1 MKSPSGNVTFQ
12 RTTTPECF
20 RAVATGVGNDI
31 AQSKATGEVRKAQVR
46 AQPHNTIAK
55 AIPNEGFGAD
65 KGGYS
70 GHYGTFGDA
79 DAIKQAGSFP
89 PNSSR

>member
-1 MKSPSGNVTFQ
+1 MKNPSGSTFQ
-12 RTTTPECF
+12 RTTSPECF
-20 RAVATGVGNDI
+20 RAVATGVGHTL

-46 AQPHNTIAK
+46 ARTPNTIPL

-65 KGGYS
+65 TQPYPKW
-70 GHYGTFGDA
+70 YGTAGDA
-79 DAIKQAGSFP
+79 DAIKQPGSIP